1 MTDVSQIA
9 REEGSKFEKQL
20 YNTLK
25 ENLSDGFTIKQEK
38 DIKREYGNDTS
49 GIDILITNNSP
60 EGTYT
65 PLHGYSH
72 KVTYT
77 PKGYKYIFIQQ
88 KWKCKPESIKDIHH
102 FIQGCNRIIEQKSL
116 DKNSIL
122 HIYGTKVP
130 ISKPSSEALG
140 KLNMSENITFTNMT
154 TCILAI
160 TNKCLEFFN
169 KIKIES
175 NDLII
180 VPKERIR
187 PYKAKNVIIPQINND
202 IFYRTINNKEYILRK
217 IYGINIFTQFKEGIK
232 NKTEDEIIKE
242 AIEKNICFITK
253 AGPDAQWYLK
263 NSNKDIDKVKQKL
276 TEPFNGYCP
285 KGLYNILIEL
295 KV

>member
-1 MTDVSQIA
+1 
-9 REEGSKFEKQL
+9 
-20 YNTLK
+20 
-25 ENLSDGFTIKQEK
+25 
-38 DIKREYGNDTS
+38 
-49 GIDILITNNSP
+49 
-60 EGTYT
+60 
-65 PLHGYSH
+65 
-72 KVTYT
+72 
-77 PKGYKYIFIQQ
+77 
-88 KWKCKPESIKDIHH
+88 
-102 FIQGCNRIIEQKSL
+102 
-116 DKNSIL
+116 
-122 HIYGTKVP
+122 
-130 ISKPSSEALG
+130 
-140 KLNMSENITFTNMT
+140 MSENITFTNMT

-175 NDLII
+175 NDLI
-180 VPKERIR
+180 
-187 PYKAKNVIIPQINND
+187 KNVIIPQINND

-217 IYGINIFTQFKEGIK
+217 IYGINIFTQFKEGTK
-232 NKTEDEIIKE
+232 NKSEDEIIKE